1 MQNTP
6 QVMEIL
12 LFAGLKEKYGKS
24 IHIDLNPP
32 VSVDKIIG
40 ILKQKNIWVEGSR
53 IAVNKMFCD
62 ENGEVPSDAEVAVI
76 PPVSGG
82 C

>member
-1 MQNTP
+1 
-6 QVMEIL
+6 MEIL

-24 IHIDLNPP
+24 IHIDLSLP
-32 VSVDKIIG
+32 VSVDNVIT

-62 ENGEVPSDAEVAVI
+62 ENDEVPFGAEVAVI

-82 C
+82 CR

>member
-1 MQNTP
+1 
-6 QVMEIL
+6 MEIL

-24 IHIDLNPP
+24 THIDLIPP
-32 VSVDKIIG
+32 VSVDNVIA

-53 IAVNKMFCD
+53 VAVNKIFCD
-62 ENGEVPSDAEVAVI
+62 ENDEVPSGAEVAVI

-82 C
+82 CQ